1 MRLFLEDI
9 MWLWINWWWAVWQL
23 RPACGRL
30 RTFLWLAV
38 CLAGM
43 GIREDLFGVTSII
56 RVIGLKAECYDRLL
70 DFFHSPAL
78 DPNRLAQVWTAL
90 IIKIHPGILR
100 INGRIVLV
108 GDGLKVPKTGK
119 KMPAVKLL
127 HQESDNHTK
136 PEYIR
141 GHSCQAVAI
150 LTTALK
156 SHLAVPLCARIHD
169 GLVVSR
175 KYRSLLEKMLE
186 LTRNL
191 RIAVPFYFI
200 ADTYY
205 AGRKFIRGLLADG
218 NHLIS
223 RVKSNAV
230 AYLPLTEDVPTHKN
244 RRGRPKTYGQKVK
257 LRIFLNDPGKMQS
270 APSPIYGE
278 TKAIIQFLQM
288 DLLWRPVGILVRF
301 VAVLHPTRGFI
312 ILMTTDLTLAPL
324 EIIRLYGL
332 RFKIELSFKQALHTI
347 GVYAYHFWSAKM
359 MPLVRSSGNQSLL
372 FQPMKYRQ
380 AILRKLNAYHRH
392 IQVGIIAQGLL
403 QYLASAFPALVW
415 SSFGSWIRTIR
426 PNLPPSEIVTA
437 LALRNSFPYFL
448 AGCSNINI
456 LAKFIGTRFDS
467 SRSNPLTLTG

>member
-1 MRLFLEDI
+1 ML
-9 MWLWINWWWAVWQL
+9 LWIHWWWVVWQL
-23 RPACGRL
+23 RPACGRQ

-56 RVIGLKAECYDRLL
+56 RVIGLKASCYNRLL
-70 DFFHSPAL
+70 GFFHSLAL
-78 DPNRLAQVWTAL
+78 DPDRLAQFWTAL
-90 IIKIHPGILR
+90 IIKIHPSILR
-100 INGRIVLV
+100 VNGRLVLV
-108 GDGLKVPKTGK
+108 GDGLKIPKTGK

-127 HQESDNHTK
+127 HQESENNTK

-150 LTTALK
+150 LATALK
-156 SHLAVPLCARIHD
+156 SHFAVPLCARIHD

-191 RIAVPFYFI
+191 RIAMPFYFI

-205 AGRKFIRGLLADG
+205 AGRKFICGLLADG
-218 NHLIS
+218 HHLIS

-230 AYLPLTEDVPTHKN
+230 AYLPLPEDGSAGKK
-244 RRGRPKTYGQKVK
+244 RRGRPKKYGQKVK
-257 LRIFLNDPGKMQS
+257 LRTFLNDPGKMQS

-278 TKAIIQFLQM
+278 TKTIIQFLQM

-312 ILMTTDLTLAPL
+312 ILMTTDLTLTPL
-324 EIIRLYGL
+324 EIVRLYGL

-347 GVYAYHFWSAKM
+347 GVYAYHFWCAKM
-359 MPLVRSSGNQSLL
+359 IPLSGASGNQSL
-372 FQPMKYRQ
+372 FFKPMKYRQ

-415 SSFGSWIRTIR
+415 GSFGSWIRTIR
-426 PNLPPSEIVTA
+426 PNLPPSEMVTA
-437 LALRNSFPYFL
+437 LALRNSFPHFL
-448 AGCSNINI
+448 AGCSDTNT
-456 LAKFIGTRFDS
+456 LAKFIGKRFDF
-467 SRSNPLTLTG
+467 SRNNPLSLTG

>member
-1 MRLFLEDI
+1 ML
-9 MWLWINWWWAVWQL
+9 LWINWWWAVWQL
-23 RPACGRL
+23 RPACGRQ

-43 GIREDLFGVTSII
+43 GIREDLFGITSII
-56 RVIGLKAECYDRLL
+56 RVIGLKASCYNRLL
-70 DFFHSPAL
+70 GFFHSLAL
-78 DPNRLAQVWTAL
+78 NPDRLAQFWTAL
-90 IIKIHPGILR
+90 IIKIHPSILR
-100 INGRIVLV
+100 VNGHLVLV
-108 GDGLKVPKTGK
+108 GDGLKIPKTGK

-127 HQESDNHTK
+127 HQESENNTK

-141 GHSCQAVAI
+141 GHSCQVVAI
-150 LTTALK
+150 LATALK
-156 SHLAVPLCARIHD
+156 SHFAVPLCARIHD

-191 RIAVPFYFI
+191 RIAMPFYFI

-205 AGRKFIRGLLADG
+205 AGRKFICGLLADG
-218 NHLIS
+218 HHLIS

-230 AYLPLTEDVPTHKN
+230 AYLPLPEDGSAGKK
-244 RRGRPKTYGQKVK
+244 RRGRPKKYGQKVK
-257 LRIFLNDPGKMQS
+257 LRTFLNDPGKMQA

-278 TKAIIQFLQM
+278 TTTIIQFLQM

-301 VAVLHPTRGFI
+301 VAVLHPARGFI
-312 ILMTTDLTLAPL
+312 ILMTTDLTLTPL

-347 GVYAYHFWSAKM
+347 GVYAYHFWCAKM
-359 MPLVRSSGNQSLL
+359 IPLSGASGNQSL
-372 FQPMKYRQ
+372 FFKPMKYRQ

-415 SSFGSWIRTIR
+415 GSFGSWIRTIR
-426 PNLPPSEIVTA
+426 PNLPPSEMVTA
-437 LALRNSFPYFL
+437 LALRNSFPHFL
-448 AGCSNINI
+448 AGCSDTNT
-456 LAKFIGTRFDS
+456 LAKFIGKRFDF
-467 SRSNPLTLTG
+467 SRNNPLSLTG